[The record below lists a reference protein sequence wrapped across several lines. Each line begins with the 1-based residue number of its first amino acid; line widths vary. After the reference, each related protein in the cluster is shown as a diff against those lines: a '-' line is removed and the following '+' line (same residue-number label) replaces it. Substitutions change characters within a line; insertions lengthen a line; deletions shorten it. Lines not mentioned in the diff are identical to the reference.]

1 MWRVHYFNPTTQ
13 TEETFTAKQE
23 GRQIVQA
30 ATDGNGATVRETFS
44 GIDAASFRWRREIS
58 DRFGSW
64 KLKAEYIA
72 TRR

>member
-1 MWRVHYFNPTTQ
+1 
-13 TEETFTAKQE
+13 
-23 GRQIVQA
+23 VQA

-64 KLKAEYIA
+64 KLKSEYIA